1 MLNSHLSLPFHSLL
15 PQVFFAVLV
24 GAMTLGQAG
33 PSAEAIGVA
42 RGAAY
47 VIFNIIDRV
56 S

>member
-1 MLNSHLSLPFHSLL
+1 MLNSHTYLCHFTLL
-15 PQVFFAVLV
+15 PQVFFAVLL

-33 PSAEAIGVA
+33 PSAEAIAVA
-42 RGAAY
+42 RGAAF